1 MKSRKLNEAFNY
13 VEDTYLEITE
23 QEKGSHRPA
32 WIRWTAIAACICIL
46 AGIGLPMLRRNPSG
60 HMDYNGVAEL
70 AAPSLAVGG
79 RVLAGVSYPVMAPYP
94 NEMDYV
100 DEKTGKFDN
109 EAFSEAHDPWCQD
122 RWEMHRQPEGY
133 AEGLDGFFNNSMA
146 VFLSDADGE
155 NRLYSPLN
163 VYLALSMLAEV
174 TDGDSRAQILD
185 ALGADSVESLRNQVE
200 SVWKAH
206 YYNDGSTTSILA
218 DSLWLSD
225 GMEYNMETLNRLTEH
240 YFASSFSGEMGS
252 EGYNRML
259 QSWLNEQTGG
269 LLEEYT
275 AGETMSPETVLALA
289 STVYFRCK
297 WDPEFQPSRTE
308 NGIFHKT
315 DGTEVSAG
323 FMNQSEQ
330 GYYYW
335 SEKFGAVQKRLEDG
349 FSMWLLLPDEG
360 IAPEALLGDG
370 KVMELIGNHWDSEK
384 ETWSWTDNKYLII
397 NLSLPKFD
405 VSSRIS
411 LLDGLGKL
419 GITDAADRDL
429 ADFTPLTEESD
440 GIFLSDA
447 NHAVRV
453 AVDEEGVTAAAY
465 TVMMAAGA
473 AEPPKDEID
482 FVLDR
487 PFLFVITSPD
497 NLPVFAGIVN
507 DPQ

>member
-1 MKSRKLNEAFNY
+1 MKGEKLNEAFNY
-13 VEDTYLEITE
+13 VEECYLEIAE
-23 QEKGSHRPA
+23 QEKGSRKII
-32 WIRWTAIAACICIL
+32 WVRWAAMAACFCL
-46 AGIGLPMLRRNPSG
+46 VVGLLLPAFGQRKNANLMENAA
-60 HMDYNGVAEL
+60 AEM
-70 AAPSLAVGG
+70 AAPSMGAHG
-79 RVLAGVSYPVMAPYP
+79 RVLAAAYYPEMAPYP
-94 NEMDYV
+94 NEMDFV
-100 DEKTGKFDN
+100 DAETGEFND

-163 VYLALSMLAEV
+163 VYLSLAMLAEV
-174 TDGDSRAQILD
+174 TGGDSRAQILD
-185 ALGADSVESLRNQVE
+185 ALGADSMESLQTQAE

-225 GMEYNMETLNRLTEH
+225 GMEYNMETLNRLAEH

-252 EGYNRML
+252 EDYNRML

-269 LLEEYT
+269 LLEEYVS
-275 AGETMSPETVLALA
+275 GEQMDEKTVLALA

-297 WDPEFQPSRTE
+297 WEPEFQPGCTE
-308 NGIFHKT
+308 TGIFRKA
-315 DGTEVSAG
+315 DGTEVTTE
-323 FMNQSEQ
+323 FMNQSSQ

-335 SEKFGAVQKRLEDG
+335 SEQFGAVRKNLQDG

-360 IAPEALLGDG
+360 IAPEALLSDG
-370 KVMELIGNHWDSEK
+370 KVMELIANRWDSEK

-397 NLSLPKFD
+397 NLSMPKFD
-405 VSSRIS
+405 VSSRMS
-411 LLDGLGKL
+411 LLDGLKKL
-419 GITDAADRDL
+419 GIRDVADREL
-429 ADFTPLTEESD
+429 ADFSPLTEESD
-440 GIFLSDA
+440 EIWLSNA
-447 NHAVRV
+447 SHAVRV

-465 TVMMAAGA
+465 TVMMAEGE

-487 PFLFVITSPD
+487 PFLFVITGAE

-507 DPQ
+507 CIE